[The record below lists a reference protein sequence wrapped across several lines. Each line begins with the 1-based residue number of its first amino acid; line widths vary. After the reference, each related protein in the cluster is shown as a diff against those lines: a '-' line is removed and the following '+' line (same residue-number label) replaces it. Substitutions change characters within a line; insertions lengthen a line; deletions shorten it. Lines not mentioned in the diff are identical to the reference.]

1 MKFSEVNAVKYYLAV
16 DCGGSKIA
24 SLIFD
29 ESLKI
34 HTKTEFSGGAN
45 AKTLPPDVLCENIKN
60 ALCDVKRCA
69 GGKKIEKI
77 YGFFMH
83 NEGLFERFGGE
94 ILNCP
99 DVCVVSEGA
108 LGVLCGGIY
117 PNGALLLSGTGGD
130 VFVIK
135 DGNVADIIGG
145 YGAILG
151 EKGSGFAIGKAAI
164 NAAIA
169 YYEGTG
175 PYTVLYDCVK
185 EKYPADTFRQ
195 SVYGIYRAPE
205 TVRAVASFAIDVE
218 RAAEKGD
225 GAALQILDTAAKDL
239 SDMVIAAYKKNG
251 LPDDF
256 PLTFSGSVMKHDI
269 SREKPLMFDKICA
282 HLEKCGIKNINTPLV
297 KPVYGAVLY
306 YAYTQNM
313 AVDREKI
320 KEYFSDL
327 QG

>member
-1 MKFSEVNAVKYYLAV
+1 MKVKYYLAV
-16 DCGGSKIA
+16 DCGGTKIA
-24 SLIFD
+24 SVLFD
-29 ESLKI
+29 ENLKI
-34 HTKTEFSGGAN
+34 HANMEFSGGAN
-45 AKTLPPDVLCENIKN
+45 AKTLPYEVLCGNIKN
-60 ALCDVKRCA
+60 ALNDVKKSA
-69 GGKKIEKI
+69 DGKQIEKI
-77 YGFFMH
+77 FGFFMH
-83 NEGLFERFGGE
+83 NEELFEKIGGE
-94 ILNCP
+94 ILNCA
-99 DVCVVSEGA
+99 DVCEIPEGA

-130 VFVIK
+130 VFIIK
-135 DGNVADIIGG
+135 DGKVADIIGG

-169 YYEGTG
+169 YHEGTG
-175 PYTVLYDCVK
+175 PYTVLYDKVK

-205 TVRAVASFAIDVE
+205 TVRAVASYALDVE
-218 RAAEKGD
+218 RAVENGD
-225 GAALQILDTAAKDL
+225 EVAVEILDTAAKDL
-239 SDMVIAAYKKNG
+239 ADMVITAYKKNN

-256 PLTFSGSVMKHDI
+256 PLTFSGGVLKHDI
-269 SREKPLMFDKICA
+269 SREKPLMFRKILSY
-282 HLEKCGIKNINTPLV
+282 LEEKGIKNINIPLV

-320 KEYFSDL
+320 KEYFPEL
-327 QG
+327 